1 MHYSTIWRY
10 NKAMIG
16 SREGHGMKPN
26 EKHFSLRIDSEL
38 LRKFDA
44 VAKYDDRSMNW
55 LLLRLIRQCV
65 EEFEKENGKIK
76 FDD

>member
-1 MHYSTIWRY
+1 
-10 NKAMIG
+10 
-16 SREGHGMKPN
+16 MKPN

-65 EEFEKENGKIK
+65 EEFEKENGEIK